1 MKCDDCQVAELSIID
16 KAKLFCGLKKEVKQN
31 RARAKF
37 FIMFVLFAEFSQML
51 LFLKILVS
59 L

>member
-31 RARAKF
+31 KNK
-37 FIMFVLFAEFSQML
+37 
-51 LFLKILVS
+51 LKI
-59 L
+59 